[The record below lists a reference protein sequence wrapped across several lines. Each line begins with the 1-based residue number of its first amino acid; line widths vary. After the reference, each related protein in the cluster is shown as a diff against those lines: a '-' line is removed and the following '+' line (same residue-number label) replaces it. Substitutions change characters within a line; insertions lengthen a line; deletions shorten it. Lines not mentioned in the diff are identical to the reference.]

1 MTAVNDVAHIAAGH
15 RVVGTVSAAE
25 DLVILGRVEGRI
37 QSEGMVTIEVGAIV
51 EAEILARHVVIRG
64 VVVGDVSGVEGIEV
78 AAQAQVL
85 GDLRTRRLAL
95 KAGGRVAGAVL
106 TGVEVQP
113 FIYAGKSAAQ
123 SAWRS
128 RGATQPMTGVR
139 SPWPVDEVVEPRAA
153 VAGSVAGAAGADVRK
168 TEPSREV
175 L

>member
-1 MTAVNDVAHIAAGH
+1 MNDVAHIAAGH

-85 GDLRTRRLAL
+85 GDLRTRRLSL
-95 KAGGRVAGAVL
+95 RAGGRVAGVVT
-106 TGVEVQP
+106 TGIEVQP

-128 RGATQPMTGVR
+128 RTTTVPMGGAR
-139 SPWPVDEVVEPRAA
+139 SAWPVDEVVESVSARSG
-153 VAGSVAGAAGADVRK
+153 AGGGSEARK
-168 TEPSREV
+168 TSNEPSREI

>member
-1 MTAVNDVAHIAAGH
+1 VNDVAHIAAGH

-37 QSEGMVTIEVGAIV
+37 QSEGMVTVEAGAIV
-51 EAEILARHVVIRG
+51 EAEILARHVLIRG

-95 KAGGRVAGAVL
+95 RAGGRVAGAVT
-106 TGVEVQP
+106 TGIEVQP

-128 RGATQPMTGVR
+128 RTTTVPMGGSR
-139 SPWPVDEVVEPRAA
+139 SAWPLDEVVESVPARSG
-153 VAGSVAGAAGADVRK
+153 AGGGGSEARK
-168 TEPSREV
+168 TSNEPSREI